1 MSIPVT
7 PVRAGPLLLPLL
19 RERLPDCTFGTV
31 RRHDDPPVEVTLADS
46 MQGMCTPISQYARLR
61 VSVRCRGS
69 GGWQKAA
76 DIWAQVCREIIRLG
90 TTAPLNNAS
99 LESGPVRMVDED
111 SLQAYAYGV
120 LLLEVS
126 IA

>member
-7 PVRAGPLLLPLL
+7 PVRVDSLLLPLL
-19 RERLPDCTFGTV
+19 RERFPDYTFGTV

-61 VSVRCRGS
+61 MSVRRGS

-76 DIWAQVCREIIRLG
+76 DIWAQVCAEIIRLG

>member
-1 MSIPVT
+1 MSVPVT
-7 PVRAGPLLLPLL
+7 PVRAGSLLLPLL
-19 RERLPDCTFGTV
+19 RERLPDYTFGTV

-46 MQGMCTPISQYARLR
+46 MQGMCTPISQYVRLR
-61 VSVRCRGS
+61 VSVRRGS
-69 GGWQKAA
+69 GWQKAA
-76 DIWAQVCREIIRLG
+76 DIWAQVCAEIIRLG

>member
-1 MSIPVT
+1 MSVPVT
-7 PVRAGPLLLPLL
+7 PVRAGSLLLPLL
-19 RERLPDCTFGTV
+19 RERLPDYTFGTV

-46 MQGMCTPISQYARLR
+46 MQGMCTPISQYVRLR
-61 VSVRCRGS
+61 VSVRCGS

-76 DIWAQVCREIIRLG
+76 DIWAQVCAEIIRLG

>member
-7 PVRAGPLLLPLL
+7 PVRADSLLLPAL
-19 RERLPDCTFGTV
+19 RDRFPDYAFGTV

-76 DIWAQVCREIIRLG
+76 DIWAQVCAEIIRLG
-90 TTAPLNNAS
+90 TTRPLNNAS

-111 SLQAYAYGV
+111 GLQAYAYGV

-126 IA
+126 IV

>member
-7 PVRAGPLLLPLL
+7 PVRVDLLLLPAL
-19 RERLPDCTFGTV
+19 RERFPDYTFGTV

-46 MQGMCTPISQYARLR
+46 MQGMCTPISQYVRLR

-76 DIWAQVCREIIRLG
+76 DIWSQVCAEIIRLG
-90 TTAPLNNAS
+90 TTAPFNNAS
-99 LESGPVRMVDED
+99 LESGPVRTSDENT
-111 SLQAYAYGV
+111 QQVYAYGV
-120 LLLEVS
+120 LLLEVTVV
-126 IA
+126 

>member
-1 MSIPVT
+1 MSVPVT
-7 PVRAGPLLLPLL
+7 PVRAGSLLLPLL
-19 RERLPDCTFGTV
+19 RERLPDYTFGTV

-46 MQGMCTPISQYARLR
+46 MQGMCTPISQYVRLR
-61 VSVRCRGS
+61 VSVRRGS

-76 DIWAQVCREIIRLG
+76 DIWAQVCAEIIRLG

-111 SLQAYAYGV
+111 SLQAYGV